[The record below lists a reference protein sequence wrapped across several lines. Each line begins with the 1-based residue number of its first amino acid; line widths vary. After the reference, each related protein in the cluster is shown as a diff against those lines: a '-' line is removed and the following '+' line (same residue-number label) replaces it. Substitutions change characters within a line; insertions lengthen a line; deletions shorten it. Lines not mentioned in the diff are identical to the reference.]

1 MAVPDCAAL
10 FVGGECRRNGV
21 DFSDAFDNLETA
33 FTVHFEASKGRWGL
47 LADASYLNLA
57 GSQDIDTPGQ
67 TADVEVENLILEG
80 AGGYEF
86 ADTWW
91 VIAGVRYFKLDSDI
105 GFQLQIAPDI
115 EVDES
120 WTDFF
125 AGVIWR
131 PQLGKRWKFS
141 GRFDIGAGGSDLVW
155 NASAVIDYRLGKW
168 AAVFAGYRHLDY
180 DYENQ
185 NAGIKYGS
193 SGNEGFRE
201 NGAEN
206 ESTEE
211 LCDGDCCDRGRSGSS
226 ANGHDRYCEQSQQ
239 GPAGER
245 AKNSRLQLDAA
256 HRGQGQGRG
265 QEPQDGDRALHG

>member
-1 MAVPDCAAL
+1 MRSRWKFFLLATVVAVAGAVPADAQSQSDEWQFQIAPFYLWAADI
-10 FVGGECRRNGV
+10 NGTMTVRDRLDNDFEV
-21 DFSDAFDNLETA
+21 DFKDAFSNLEIG
-33 FTVHFEASKGRWGL
+33 FTVHFEARKDRWGL
-47 LADASYLNLA
+47 LADAFYLNVA

-115 EVDES
+115 EVAES

-125 AGVIWR
+125 AGVMWR
-131 PQLGKRWKFS
+131 PQLGKRWTFS

-155 NASAVIDYRLGKW
+155 NASALVDYRLGKW
-168 AAVFAGYRHLDY
+168 AAIFAGYRHLDY

-185 NAGIKYGS
+185 NAGIKYDMS
-193 SGNEGFRE
+193 MSGPVVAFRFFW
-201 NGAEN
+201 
-206 ESTEE
+206 
-211 LCDGDCCDRGRSGSS
+211 
-226 ANGHDRYCEQSQQ
+226 
-239 GPAGER
+239 
-245 AKNSRLQLDAA
+245 
-256 HRGQGQGRG
+256 
-265 QEPQDGDRALHG
+265 